1 MRTEKQH
8 TGNQK
13 LPAMLHFLQ
22 ECTLLDQFI
31 EEAECDDR
39 AEFSKE
45 RQLSLLPDGT
55 PQYSALTKRPP
66 TPCITPGKLV
76 PGGYTPSGKYKNS
89 SFTKSKQDK
98 RVGS

>member
-1 MRTEKQH
+1 MRTEKQQ

-55 PQYSALTKRPP
+55 PQYCAPTKSPP
-66 TPCITPGKLV
+66 TRIVTPGKVV
-76 PGGYTPSGKYKNS
+76 PGGFTPSGKHKAS
-89 SFTKSKQDK
+89 HPTKTKMDM
-98 RVGS
+98 RVGH

>member
-1 MRTEKQH
+1 MKVEKQQ

-31 EEAECDDR
+31 EEAESDDR
-39 AEFSKE
+39 AVFSYE
-45 RQLSLLPDGT
+45 RKLSLLPDGT
-55 PQYSALTKRPP
+55 PQYSALTKKPP
-66 TPCITPGKLV
+66 TPCTTPGKLV
-76 PGGYTPSGKYKNS
+76 PGGYTPSGKLKNS
-89 SFTKSKQDK
+89 YFTKTKMDK